1 MRGNF
6 SIGVRG
12 CSLADRSVIIIIRR
26 WEPIHQFLHYG
37 LPNPVMMSLRMMW
50 ATQYGSDDDIVAN
63 QAGTDIS
70 NTGSRISNLMHQVR
84 LPASIPPTHTPHPL
98 LHVTLLFCQ
107 SFQNY
112 YQLFSTF
119 EDLSTMFGVVTRLTD
134 LIFRLQD
141 LATRAGSGAQQQGS
155 SLVVAGCDIVTP
167 NSASGPRVLARN
179 LSFTLSVGDPRGHLA
194 VTGPSGCG
202 KSALCRVVNGLW
214 ALPAGTIALPTST
227 GGEPAAL
234 HFVPQKLLVLTAPE
248 SLRDFVTYPTSLSE
262 DEFAAA
268 EADIRRDLATLKLVG
283 LVDRE
288 GWEKRFW
295 HERLSLGEMQSL
307 AMARLLFHRPRLAVL
322 GEHGHLPTNVLL
334 SVFKPMV
341 LCCANPQTT
350 ACRRFPTMSW
360 RHCSSSSR
368 SVALPAASARGACL
382 QQLRASSAAS

>member
-1 MRGNF
+1 
-6 SIGVRG
+6 
-12 CSLADRSVIIIIRR
+12 
-26 WEPIHQFLHYG
+26 
-37 LPNPVMMSLRMMW
+37 
-50 ATQYGSDDDIVAN
+50 
-63 QAGTDIS
+63 
-70 NTGSRISNLMHQVR
+70 
-84 LPASIPPTHTPHPL
+84 
-98 LHVTLLFCQ
+98 
-107 SFQNY
+107 
-112 YQLFSTF
+112 
-119 EDLSTMFGVVTRLTD
+119 MFGVVTRLTD

-141 LATRAGSGAQQQGS
+141 LAPAARAGSGAQQQGS
-155 SLVVAGCDIVTP
+155 SLVVAGADIVTP
-167 NSASGPRVLARN
+167 TNSVGPRVLARN

-202 KSALCRVVNGLW
+202 KSALCRVVSGLW

-227 GGEPAAL
+227 DGEPAAL

-268 EADIRRDLATLKLVG
+268 EADIRRDLATLKLVR

-288 GWEKRFW
+288 GWETKRFW

-322 GEHGHLPTNVLL
+322 GEHGHLQTNIVPFF
-334 SVFKPMV
+334 VFTMLA

-360 RHCSSSSR
+360 RQCSSSSG
-368 SVALPAASARGACL
+368 SVALPAASARSACL

>member
-1 MRGNF
+1 
-6 SIGVRG
+6 
-12 CSLADRSVIIIIRR
+12 
-26 WEPIHQFLHYG
+26 
-37 LPNPVMMSLRMMW
+37 
-50 ATQYGSDDDIVAN
+50 
-63 QAGTDIS
+63 
-70 NTGSRISNLMHQVR
+70 
-84 LPASIPPTHTPHPL
+84 
-98 LHVTLLFCQ
+98 
-107 SFQNY
+107 
-112 YQLFSTF
+112 
-119 EDLSTMFGVVTRLTD
+119 MFGVVTRLTD

-141 LATRAGSGAQQQGS
+141 LAPAARAGSGAQQQGS

-167 NSASGPRVLARN
+167 NSAAGPRVLARN

-202 KSALCRVVNGLW
+202 KSALCRVVSGLW

-227 GGEPAAL
+227 DGEPAAL

-268 EADIRRDLATLKLVG
+268 EADIRRDLATLKLVR

-288 GWEKRFW
+288 GWETKRFW

-322 GEHGHLPTNVLL
+322 GEHGHLQTNASLFRFL
-334 SVFKPMV
+334 HRWR
-341 LCCANPQTT
+341 CCANPQTT

-360 RHCSSSSR
+360 RQCSSSSG
-368 SVALPAASARGACL
+368 SVALPAASARSACL